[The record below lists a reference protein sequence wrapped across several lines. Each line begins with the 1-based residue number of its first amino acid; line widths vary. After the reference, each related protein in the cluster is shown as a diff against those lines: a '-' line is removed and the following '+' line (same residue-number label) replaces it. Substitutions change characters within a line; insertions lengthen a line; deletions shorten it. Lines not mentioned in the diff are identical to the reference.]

1 MEENKQKTQYD
12 RTVRNLVRQTKNIM
26 GNIIG
31 VQGKKKNIEYIREE
45 TYSRI
50 KRKIRKNK

>member
-31 VQGKKKNIEYIREE
+31 VQGKKKNIEYVREE
-45 TYSRI
+45 TD
-50 KRKIRKNK
+50 